1 MPSGLDSMNFLLVL
15 ISALLYV
22 LSFPLWDLSFLAFF
36 ALVPLF
42 RAVEGARSPARAM
55 SLGGLWGALVS
66 AGMGYWLFP
75 TLIHHFNIW
84 PPKASL
90 FFLLCVAAPSALIY
104 GGLIAVYRFVHHRHL
119 AWYAIVLPSIWTL
132 AEYLKE
138 ILPVFL
144 PWGAIGY
151 GVLPFYWFVQIAD
164 LGGVHGLTFLVV
176 MINALVWRLW
186 QEIGKKTRAM
196 GMPVKHRGLISGKK
210 SSMPLAGPAVLVV
223 LAVIIPLIY
232 GTIRI
237 QMIDD
242 ERRNAINAA
251 SPAISAVIVQGNF
264 TLHERW
270 SGMGFYHRL
279 KTYLEMSTEN
289 EPPTRQYNR
298 KDADALSVPDTE
310 DTCHRQGGRGRV
322 IVWPET
328 TLNAPAQLD
337 EHLFRQIMEL
347 IGEDT
352 LLISGGLM
360 QDDATGASMNSAY
373 LISGKGMLARYDKNI
388 LLPYAETSLMF
399 DWLGSYYTA
408 PSEFTPGRTPSFRDT
423 PHGDVGVS
431 ICFEILYPRY
441 IARSVA
447 GGAGFLVNLSNDGWF
462 GDTAMPRM
470 HLNAARMRAIENRRF
485 LLRAANNG
493 ISAIIG
499 PDGRIMAETRLF
511 YRQRIEGDFKFITI
525 AAPYTRFGDW
535 LIIFSVLALGTAFLR
550 IILARPSSFGIG
562 TAAG

>member
-1 MPSGLDSMNFLLVL
+1 MNFLLVL

-22 LSFPLWDLSFLAFF
+22 MSFPLWDLSFLAFF

-42 RAVEGARSPARAM
+42 WAVEGARSPVRAM
-55 SLGGLWGALVS
+55 SLGGLWGAFISIGL
-66 AGMGYWLFP
+66 GYWLFP
-75 TLIHHFNIW
+75 TLIQHFNIW
-84 PPKASL
+84 PPKAVL

-104 GGLIAVYRFVHHRHL
+104 GGLIAIYRFAHHRHL

-138 ILPVFL
+138 IVPVFL

-151 GVLPFYWFVQIAD
+151 GVLPFYRFVQIVD
-164 LGGVHGLTFLVV
+164 LGGVHGLTFLMV
-176 MINALVWRLW
+176 MINALLWRLW
-186 QEIGKKTRAM
+186 QGIGEKTTGI
-196 GMPVKHRGLISGKK
+196 GMPAEHPGPIFSKK
-210 SSMPLAGPAVLVV
+210 PSMPLAGTAVLVV
-223 LAVIIPLIY
+223 LAVIVPVIY

-237 QMIDD
+237 QMIEDG
-242 ERRNAINAA
+242 RRHALSAH
-251 SPAISAVIVQGNF
+251 SPVRAVIVQGNY

-279 KTYLEMSTEN
+279 KTYLEMSTKNDE
-289 EPPTRQYNR
+289 TSIRQHNGEEA
-298 KDADALSVPDTE
+298 KSLSGADTQDTE
-310 DTCHRQGGRGRV
+310 QSRGGGGRV

-337 EHLFRQIMEL
+337 EHLFRQIMEF

-360 QDDATGASMNSAY
+360 EDDATGAPMNSAY
-373 LISGKGMLARYDKNI
+373 LISGRGMLTRYDKNI

-399 DWLGSYYTA
+399 DWLGRYYTA
-408 PSEFTPGRTPSFRDT
+408 PSEFTPGRTPSFLDT
-423 PHGDVGVS
+423 PHGGVGVS

-447 GGAGFLVNLSNDGWF
+447 NGADFLVNLSNDGWF

-470 HLNAARMRAIENRRF
+470 HLNAARMRAMENRRF

-499 PDGRIMAETRLF
+499 PDGRVRSQTGLF
-511 YRQRIEGDFKFITI
+511 RQQRIEGDFDYLDI
-525 AAPYTRFGDW
+525 AAPYTRFGEW
-535 LIIFSVLALGTAFLR
+535 LIIFSALALGAALLR
-550 IILARPSSFGIG
+550 IITDRPSSLKMMR
-562 TAAG
+562 